1 MAAQRNSRTRDMFSQ
16 GRFTVLMIFLL
27 SLFVVLPFFEHSPF
41 AMVLLE
47 LLFSFIMAAAIYAI
61 SHRRNSLIVACAIAL
76 PALAGR
82 WFPQYATNPT
92 FFVAVTVFTIIFF
105 AYIAVFIVIHVA
117 RSKQITA
124 DTISAALCV
133 YLLAGLVW
141 SAMYSIIYLHD
152 PGAFAMPPMRASE
165 SAGMAPIRAEVFRL
179 IYFSFATL
187 TTTGYGDITP
197 ASALSR
203 GLAVL
208 EMILGQFYV
217 AVIVAR
223 LVSLQIIH
231 AARGGEQK

>member
-1 MAAQRNSRTRDMFSQ
+1 MVALRNSRTREMFSQ

-47 LLFSFIMAAAIYAI
+47 GLFSFIMMAAIYAI
-61 SHRRNSLIVACAIAL
+61 SHQRKSLIAACVIAL

-82 WFPQYATNPT
+82 WFPQYATSPP
-92 FFVAVTVFTIIFF
+92 FFVIVTVFTIIFF
-105 AYIAVFIVIHVA
+105 ACIAVFIVIHVA
-117 RSKQITA
+117 RSKQITS

-133 YLLAGLVW
+133 YLLVGLTW
-141 SAMYSIIYLHD
+141 AAMYSIIFLVD
-152 PGAFAMPPMRASE
+152 PRAFAMPALRSSE
-165 SAGMAPIRAEVFRL
+165 YPGIAPIRAEVFRL

-187 TTTGYGDITP
+187 TTTGYGDIAP
-197 ASALSR
+197 ATAVSR

-223 LVSLQIIH
+223 LVSLQILH
-231 AARGGEQK
+231 AARSETEK